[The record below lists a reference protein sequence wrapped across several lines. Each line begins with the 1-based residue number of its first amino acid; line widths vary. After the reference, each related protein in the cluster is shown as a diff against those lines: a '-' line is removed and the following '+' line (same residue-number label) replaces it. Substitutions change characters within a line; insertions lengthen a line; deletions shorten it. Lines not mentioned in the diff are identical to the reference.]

1 MCVKVTS
8 FRISPYFPSKG
19 MIFHRERWKMYRI
32 WFNWRGLKAHSL
44 PHDQILDTTLLYVEL
59 DANVDSAFLL
69 KVFGH
74 IVVVS

>member
-1 MCVKVTS
+1 
-8 FRISPYFPSKG
+8 
-19 MIFHRERWKMYRI
+19 MYRI

-44 PHDQILDTTLLYVEL
+44 PHYQILDTTLLYVEL